1 MDEPNPEL
9 EKFRERWREEVEAK
23 LHPEVSNVLTQ
34 SSSESG
40 CLDSASLI
48 TVSNIDTSI
57 SSGKLYQLESHLGNY
72 SSSSYTEEDFIKQD
86 PSLCPQ
92 TALEHYEQAVKKENE
107 GNLGDSVDLYRKAFR
122 MDHKVDREYKL
133 KHFPPAHY
141 HHKDVTEVS
150 HQENKFVPKSNQRV
164 IDGTSTKV
172 QQLIASFA
180 DLSIE
185 PETATSEY
193 NASFCPF
200 SILPDE
206 IIIHILIFIAVV
218 DFASFVR
225 VAQVCKKMAFLVAT
239 EEQIWKKICLESKIG
254 FREMHYEWSQNITDS
269 WFCRIK
275 SSTKIQNQSIDLLN
289 QDKITEILLHKN
301 YSSSW
306 YEMFRLRPRIRYNG
320 CYISKVNYLRPGEA
334 SVSQVSWNS
343 PVHIVTY
350 YRYLRFFRDGSVI
363 SLLTTNEPVD
373 VVPYLTKDCLETSR
387 NSRGNSQSPSKFMQN
402 ALRGRWHLAEY
413 SDNKTSSNIGDC
425 TGNETISNN
434 SFDEGS
440 VFLETEGANEKYFY
454 QMKLSL
460 QSTPGKKSCKNNK
473 LTWCY
478 FRSIN
483 KLTNELGE
491 FLLKAERPFY
501 WSRVK
506 KYGNGD

>member
-1 MDEPNPEL
+1 MNEPNPEL
-9 EKFRERWREEVEAK
+9 EKFREKWREEVEAK
-23 LHPEVSNVLTQ
+23 LRPEISNVVIQ
-34 SSSESG
+34 SSSETG

-48 TVSNIDTSI
+48 TLSNVGTPTS
-57 SSGKLYQLESHLGNY
+57 SQKLNKLEPHLENH
-72 SSSSYTEEDFIKQD
+72 SSSSYIEELIEQD
-86 PSLCPQ
+86 SSFCPQ
-92 TALEHYEQAVKKENE
+92 TALEHYEQAVKRENE

-122 MDHKVDREYKL
+122 MDDKVDREYKL
-133 KHFPPAHY
+133 KHFPPVGY
-141 HHKDVTEVS
+141 HQADSNEIISPDTKV
-150 HQENKFVPKSNQRV
+150 VPKSNKHV
-164 IDGTSTKV
+164 IDGTSNKV

-180 DLSIE
+180 EISIE
-185 PETATSEY
+185 PETTTSE
-193 NASFCPF
+193 NKASYCPF
-200 SILPDE
+200 SRLPDE
-206 IIIHILIFIAVV
+206 IIIHILIFLADI
-218 DFASFVR
+218 DFAGFVR

-254 FREMHYEWSQNITDS
+254 FREMCYEWSQNITNGP
-269 WFCRIK
+269 FCGLK
-275 SSTKIQNQSIDLLN
+275 SSTKSQNQEIDLLS

-334 SVSQVSWNS
+334 SLSQVSWNN

-373 VVPYLTKDCLETSR
+373 VVPFLTKDFLETSR

-402 ALRGRWHLAEY
+402 ALRGRWHLAKY
-413 SDNKTSSNIGDC
+413 LGNKTGSKIGDF
-425 TGNETISNN
+425 TGNEIISNN
-434 SFDEGS
+434 SFDEGN

-506 KYGNGD
+506 KYGDGD